1 MSSIAKITAGLLL
14 AVLPALPALACNV
27 NMGSGWPAATGNYGE
42 GAANLLGGVHE
53 QGIAWLSLPR
63 RGEESQLVLAPD
75 ADGQWWVSSARAD
88 RRIYY
93 TSNNYNH
100 FGVELRLDQE
110 PKIER
115 APIPSDLA
123 LRLVDRWQR
132 ALDAAGLAAQ
142 APLMEDEDV
151 LSIQIAGQRVSGRAP
166 SCGALPRLLG
176 QRALLEELAGSKEK
190 KHEKRY
196 EAISEALDKYDERVA
211 KGKV

>member
-1 MSSIAKITAGLLL
+1 VSPLLKVSTAL
-14 AVLPALPALACNV
+14 VLTVAGMAPAWACTV
-27 NMGSGWPAATGNYGE
+27 DMGRGWPAATGNYGE
-42 GAANLLGGVHE
+42 GAATLLGGVHE

-75 ADGQWWVSSARAD
+75 ADGQWWVSRARAD
-88 RRIYY
+88 RRIHH

-110 PKIER
+110 PEIER
-115 APIPSDLA
+115 APIPAELA
-123 LRLVDRWQR
+123 LRVVDRWQR
-132 ALDAAGLAAQ
+132 ALSTAGLAEQ

-166 SCGALPRLLG
+166 GCGVLPRLLG

-196 EAISEALDKYDERVA
+196 EAIGRALDKYDERIA
-211 KGKV
+211 EGKV